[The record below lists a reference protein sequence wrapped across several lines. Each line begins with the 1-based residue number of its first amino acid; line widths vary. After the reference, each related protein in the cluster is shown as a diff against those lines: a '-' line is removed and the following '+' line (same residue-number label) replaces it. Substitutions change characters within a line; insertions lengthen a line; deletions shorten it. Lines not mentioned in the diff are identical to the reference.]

1 MATIEC
7 DRMHCAGVRVGHHL
21 ARLVNPLLYPNAS
34 GCIQIS
40 REGLA
45 LLAGVSPQTASG
57 SLLLL
62 EGKGSITNDGGSIRI
77 LDLEKLGRFE
87 G

>member
-1 MATIEC
+1 M
-7 DRMHCAGVRVGHHL
+7 
-21 ARLVNPLLYPNAS
+21 ARLVNPLPYSNAS

-40 REGLA
+40 QEGLA

-57 SLLLL
+57 SVLLL
-62 EGKGSITNDGGSIRI
+62 EGKGFIVSERGSIRI
-77 LDLEKLGRFE
+77 LNSEKLARFE